1 MKGSFFL
8 FRRSSLSSWKALEC
22 VQPAVLAL
30 IFSFNTESNDTQ
42 IYLARRGFTLERAA
56 CGEEKALWL
65 RSLFD
70 RFPKYSSISPLQL
83 PLLLSSSSTFDA
95 IPTDLD
101 NIQPTRRC
109 YIARIAKLPYL
120 GKEMLEARLGLFG
133 FFGGGFGMFWCSTSS
148 TSDSITSSSQ
158 FRESG
163 SA

>member
-22 VQPAVLAL
+22 VRAVVLAL

-42 IYLARRGFTLERAA
+42 IYLVHRGITLERAA

-70 RFPKYSSISPLQL
+70 RFPKYSSIAPPLQL
-83 PLLLSSSSTFDA
+83 QLLLLSSKTLDT

-101 NIQPTRRC
+101 KIQPTR
-109 YIARIAKLPYL
+109 AKNCQTSAT
-120 GKEMLEARLGLFG
+120 GKLEMHCLHI
-133 FFGGGFGMFWCSTSS
+133 SV
-148 TSDSITSSSQ
+148 
-158 FRESG
+158 
-163 SA
+163 